1 MLLKSFLQNSFSLLQ
16 SSSVYQMGA
25 AYNLNSNIGKKKHI
39 IDKLLENN
47 KINVIDIGCRG
58 GATPELFFLY
68 KHINLI
74 GFDADKDEVSNLNSN
89 KELASQFNKVAFYN
103 YALDAEEGIKTLYL
117 TRSLGSSSLY
127 RPSSKYK
134 SLFSGK
140 SGLDVM
146 SEIQLK
152 TEKLDVVV
160 EKEMIKD
167 IDFIK
172 LDTQGTELNIL
183 KGAGKSLLPNIL
195 MVESEVEFQEMYEN
209 QPLFPELDIFLRE
222 HNFTLVYLNRVYE
235 RISTLNSNKYGY
247 SKGLLTFGDVLYVK
261 SISASQDF
269 TSEKIVKFIVLLANY
284 GYYDYAREVFKL
296 NESKLSEYASLL
308 NQLLQVN
315 NNSKLTFTLGFLF
328 AFIVDWLVFFLLNLR
343 GWNYQGCDSDRSY
356 PIQ

>member
-1 MLLKSFLQNSFSLLQ
+1 MLLKSFLKNSFSLLQ
-16 SSSVYQMGA
+16 ASSVYQRGA

-39 IDKLLENN
+39 VDKLLENN
-47 KINVIDIGCRG
+47 KINVMDIGCRG
-58 GATPELFFLY
+58 GGTPELFFLY

-74 GFDADKDEVSNLNSN
+74 GFDADKDEVYNLNAN
-89 KELASQFNKVAFYN
+89 KELASQFNRAVFYN

-117 TRSLGSSSLY
+117 TSSPGGSSLY
-127 RPSSKYK
+127 RPSSKHK
-134 SLFSGK
+134 SLFSN
-140 SGLDVM
+140 SALDVI

-160 EKEMIKD
+160 AKEMIKD

-183 KGAGKSLLPNIL
+183 KGAEKSLLPNIL

-222 HNFTLVYLNRVYE
+222 HNFTLFYLNRVYE
-235 RISTLNSNKYGY
+235 RISTLDSNKYGY

-261 SISASQDF
+261 SILTSQDF

-296 NESKLSEYASLL
+296 NELKLSEYAPLL
-308 NQLLQVN
+308 KQLLQA
-315 NNSKLTFTLGFLF
+315 NNSKLNFTLGFVF
-328 AFIVDWLVFFLLNLR
+328 AFIVDWLVFFLLKLR
-343 GWNYQGCDSDRSY
+343 RWNYQECNSDRSY

>member
-1 MLLKSFLQNSFSLLQ
+1 MLLKSFLKNSFSLLQ
-16 SSSVYQMGA
+16 GSSVYQMGA

-47 KINVIDIGCRG
+47 KINVMDIGCRG
-58 GATPELFFLY
+58 GGSPELFFLY

-74 GFDADKDEVSNLNSN
+74 GFDADKDEVDNLNGN
-89 KELASQFNKVAFYN
+89 KELASQFNRVAFYN

-134 SLFSGK
+134 SLFSR
-140 SGLDVM
+140 SALDVM

-160 EKEMIKD
+160 EKEMIED

-183 KGAGKSLLPNIL
+183 KGPEKSLLPNIL
-195 MVESEVEFQEMYEN
+195 MVESEVEFQEAYEN
-209 QPLFPELDIFLRE
+209 QPLFPELDIYLRE
-222 HNFTLVYLNRVYE
+222 HNFTLFYLNRVYE

-269 TSEKIVKFIVLLANY
+269 SSEKIVKFIVLLANY

-296 NESKLSEYASLL
+296 NESKLSEYTPLL
-308 NQLLQVN
+308 NQLLQI
-315 NNSKLTFTLGFLF
+315 NNSKLSFTLGFVF
-328 AFIVDWLVFFLLNLR
+328 AFIVDWLVFFLLKLR

>member
-1 MLLKSFLQNSFSLLQ
+1 MLLKSFLKNAFSLLQ
-16 SSSVYQMGA
+16 GSSVYQMGA
-25 AYNLNSNIGKKKHI
+25 AYNVNSNIGKKKHI

-47 KINVIDIGCRG
+47 KINVMDIGCRG
-58 GATPELFFLY
+58 GGSPELFFLY

-74 GFDADKDEVSNLNSN
+74 GFDADKDEVDNLNGN
-89 KELASQFNKVAFYN
+89 KELASQFNRAAFYN

-134 SLFSGK
+134 SLFSR
-140 SGLDVM
+140 SELDVM

-160 EKEMIKD
+160 AKEMIKD

-183 KGAGKSLLPNIL
+183 KGAEKSLLPNLL

-222 HNFTLVYLNRVYE
+222 HNFTLFYLNRVYE
-235 RISTLNSNKYGY
+235 KISTLNSNKYAY

-296 NESKLSEYASLL
+296 NESKLSEYAPLL
-308 NQLLQVN
+308 KQLLQVN
-315 NNSKLTFTLGFLF
+315 NSKLSFILGFVF
-328 AFIVDWLVFFLLNLR
+328 AFIVDWLVFFLLKLR
-343 GWNYQGCDSDRSY
+343 GWNYQGSDSDRSY

>member
-1 MLLKSFLQNSFSLLQ
+1 MLLKSFLKNSFSLLQ
-16 SSSVYQMGA
+16 SSSVYQLGA
-25 AYNLNSNIGKKKHI
+25 AYNLNSNIGNKKHI

-58 GATPELFFLY
+58 GATPELIFLY

-74 GFDADKDEVSNLNSN
+74 GFDADKDEVYNLNSN
-89 KELASQFNKVAFYN
+89 KELASQFNKVVFYN

-127 RPSSKYK
+127 RPNSKYK
-134 SLFSGK
+134 SLFS
-140 SGLDVM
+140 SGSALDVM

-160 EKEMIKD
+160 GKEMIND

-183 KGAGKSLLPNIL
+183 KGAEKSLLPNIL

-222 HNFTLVYLNRVYE
+222 HNFTLLYLNRVYE

-296 NESKLSEYASLL
+296 NESKLSEYAPLL
-308 NQLLQVN
+308 NQLLQV

-328 AFIVDWLVFFLLNLR
+328 AFIVDWLVFFLLKLR
-343 GWNYQGCDSDRSY
+343 GWNYQGSDSDRSY

>member
-1 MLLKSFLQNSFSLLQ
+1 MLLKSFFKNSFSLLQ
-16 SSSVYQMGA
+16 SFSVYQMGA

-39 IDKLLENN
+39 TDKLLENN

-58 GATPELFFLY
+58 GATPELIFLY

-74 GFDADKDEVSNLNSN
+74 GFDADKDEVYNLNNN
-89 KELASQFNKVAFYN
+89 KELAFQFNTVVFYN

-117 TRSLGSSSLY
+117 TRSRGSSSLY
-127 RPSSKYK
+127 RPNSKHK
-134 SLFSGK
+134 SLFSSS
-140 SGLDVM
+140 SGLDIM

-160 EKEMIKD
+160 GKEMIKD
-167 IDFIK
+167 VDFIK

-183 KGAGKSLLPNIL
+183 KGAEKFLLPNIL
-195 MVESEVEFQEMYEN
+195 MVESEVEFQEAYEN

-222 HNFTLVYLNRVYE
+222 HDFTLLYLNRVYE
-235 RISTLNSNKYGY
+235 RINTLNSNKYGY

-296 NESKLSEYASLL
+296 NESKLSEYAPLL

-315 NNSKLTFTLGFLF
+315 NSKLSFTLGFVF
-328 AFIVDWLVFFLLNLR
+328 AFVVDWLVFFLLKLR
-343 GWNYQGCDSDRSY
+343 GWNYQGSDSDRSY

>member
-1 MLLKSFLQNSFSLLQ
+1 MVIKSFLKNSFSLLQ
-16 SSSVYQMGA
+16 ASSVYQMGA
-25 AYNLNSNIGKKKHI
+25 AYNLNSNIDKKKHI
-39 IDKLLENN
+39 INKLLENN

-58 GATPELFFLY
+58 GGTPELFFLY

-74 GFDADKDEVSNLNSN
+74 GFDADKDEVDNLNEN
-89 KELASQFNKVAFYN
+89 KKIASQFNKVVFYN
-103 YALDAEEGIKTLYL
+103 YALDGEEGMKTLYL
-117 TRSLGSSSLY
+117 TRSPGSSSLY
-127 RPSSKYK
+127 RPSSKYT
-134 SLFSGK
+134 SLFNNSGF
-140 SGLDVM
+140 DVM
-146 SEIQLK
+146 SEVQLK

-222 HNFTLVYLNRVYE
+222 HNFTLFYLNRVYQ
-235 RISTLNSNKYGY
+235 RIGTINSNKYGY
-247 SKGLLTFGDVLYVK
+247 SKGVLTFGDVLYVK

-284 GYYDYAREVFKL
+284 GYYDYAREIFKL
-296 NESKLSEYASLL
+296 NEPKLVEYAPLL
-308 NQLLQVN
+308 EQLFQV
-315 NNSKLTFTLGFLF
+315 NNSKLNFTLGFVF
-328 AFIVDWLVFFLLNLR
+328 AFIVDWLVFFLLKLR
-343 GWNYQGCDSDRSY
+343 GYNYQRSDSDRSY